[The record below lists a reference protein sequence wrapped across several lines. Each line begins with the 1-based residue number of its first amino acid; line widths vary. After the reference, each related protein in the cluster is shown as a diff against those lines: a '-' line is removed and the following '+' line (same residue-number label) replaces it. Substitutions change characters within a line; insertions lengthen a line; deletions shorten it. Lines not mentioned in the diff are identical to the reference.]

1 MTMSTRTRTGAGDP
15 LCPCCAFLP
24 DDLFLPPMA
33 VTEEEELSERSPSSR
48 IAQTSASGSTTIE
61 TPTPQ
66 DALRAIKSDAE
77 ARRLVLVDTHT
88 HPQLERNSG
97 DLPAGDDD
105 ERGAAGIGKPFDD
118 GHEQHGSSRSGSPEM
133 ITLVCSVSPHD
144 WQSTLTY
151 ASEPSRYE
159 TTLPALGVHPWY
171 LYPDLSPSYLSDL
184 EHLLKQHPQAIVGEI
199 GLCKVAKFVRN
210 YPAELGGKQGA
221 LELQRTVFRDQ
232 FRLAS
237 RLRRPV
243 SVHCVQRHGV
253 LTKLFKEIM
262 QEAVKV
268 RKEWRKKQ
276 KESALST
283 ESGDRG
289 GDEPR
294 ILDAYPTAVAMHSYT
309 GTAHHVKELLE
320 FEERLHKEEG
330 SGVATRHPMFYFG
343 FSHAVNVAMCS
354 SDKSRL
360 QNIEAIRAVPTN
372 RLLAESDVHCTADVE
387 AGTAGAIAYLAA
399 ASGHTVLEMADIT
412 AKNGIEFLHSVRSKE
427 CKV

>member
-1 MTMSTRTRTGAGDP
+1 MMMSTGAGDP

-33 VTEEEELSERSPSSR
+33 VTEEEERSSSHTAR
-48 IAQTSASGSTTIE
+48 TSATTLE

-66 DALRAIKSDAE
+66 EALHAIKSDAE

-88 HPQLERNSG
+88 HPQLERNAG
-97 DLPAGDDD
+97 DLPGGD
-105 ERGAAGIGKPFDD
+105 EKGAIGKPLDY
-118 GHEQHGSSRSGSPEM
+118 GREQHGSSRSGSPEM
-133 ITLVCSVSPHD
+133 ITLVCAVSPDD

-171 LYPDLSPSYLSDL
+171 LYPNLSPAYLSDL
-184 EHLLKQHPQAIVGEI
+184 EHLLKRHPQAIVGEI

-221 LELQRTVFRDQ
+221 LELQRAVFRDQ

-243 SVHCVQRHGV
+243 SVHCVQQHGV
-253 LTKLFKEIM
+253 LIRMFKEIM
-262 QEAVKV
+262 QEAVKM
-268 RKEWRKKQ
+268 RKERRKKQ
-276 KESALST
+276 KASASST
-283 ESGDRG
+283 GSGDKR

-294 ILDAYPTAVAMHSYT
+294 ILDAYPTAIAMHSYT

-330 SGVATRHPMFYFG
+330 SGVATRRPLFYFG
-343 FSHAVNVAMCS
+343 FSHAVNVSMCS

-360 QNIEAIRAVPTN
+360 QNIESIRAVPTN
-372 RLLAESDVHCTADVE
+372 RILAESDVHCTADVE

-412 AKNGIEFLHSVRSKE
+412 AKNGIEFLHSVRSQRDD
-427 CKV
+427 C